1 MSISYDPMTGE
12 PIETNDDVKETKDE
26 AVEAAKEA
34 TEAVEEVA
42 KTTEEAAENAAEVTK
57 EAVDEVVEVAKESTE
72 NVPPV
77 ASPEPV
83 KETYSPIPDEPEKSG
98 KKNTIIGII
107 AVALVAIIVVC
118 VLFFSGIFMS
128 KRDKVA
134 KATAATFKYETEL
147 GKVVKNLSSIAKS
160 GSYTTE
166 FNADLEDFGEFSGS
180 VIVDGK
186 DKQIVGSVDSDM
198 IPAMTIKAGI
208 DSKKVKVEVPE
219 LCDYLFVYDYT
230 ADNDGYITEML
241 SEDDIKSLNSSLKMI
256 YDGSS
261 SNADLEAKIKKCLNK
276 HFKELKFENADKE
289 SYKIDG
295 KKVDCKG
302 YSVEVD
308 SDFYLDLYDDL
319 IEIYKD
325 EFEDTL
331 KDMEDLTGESLDDS
345 FKEARNELKHM
356 PDMTVYFYI
365 YKGKLAAIKGE
376 GDKKSGEVEIQFKGG
391 DFRAQN
397 IAVLA
402 DGDEIMAISGTN
414 KKDKETYTIEADGDE
429 VCTLE
434 YNAKKGTLTF
444 EYDYYYDSFEL
455 EMDVKSSSN
464 EVSFVVDDFDFDDE
478 VEGSMSITFKKGAKT
493 QKYTNSDEFDI
504 GNAEESDFEDLM
516 ESFDQDLLMEFGGLL
531 Y

>member
-34 TEAVEEVA
+34 TEAVEEAA

-186 DKQIVGSVDSDM
+186 DKQIVASVDSDM

-208 DSKKVKVEVPE
+208 DSK
-219 LCDYLFVYDYT
+219 
-230 ADNDGYITEML
+230 
-241 SEDDIKSLNSSLKMI
+241 
-256 YDGSS
+256 
-261 SNADLEAKIKKCLNK
+261 
-276 HFKELKFENADKE
+276 
-289 SYKIDG
+289 
-295 KKVDCKG
+295 
-302 YSVEVD
+302 
-308 SDFYLDLYDDL
+308 
-319 IEIYKD
+319 
-325 EFEDTL
+325 
-331 KDMEDLTGESLDDS
+331 
-345 FKEARNELKHM
+345 
-356 PDMTVYFYI
+356 
-365 YKGKLAAIKGE
+365 
-376 GDKKSGEVEIQFKGG
+376 
-391 DFRAQN
+391 
-397 IAVLA
+397 
-402 DGDEIMAISGTN
+402 
-414 KKDKETYTIEADGDE
+414 
-429 VCTLE
+429 
-434 YNAKKGTLTF
+434 
-444 EYDYYYDSFEL
+444 
-455 EMDVKSSSN
+455 
-464 EVSFVVDDFDFDDE
+464 
-478 VEGSMSITFKKGAKT
+478 
-493 QKYTNSDEFDI
+493 
-504 GNAEESDFEDLM
+504 
-516 ESFDQDLLMEFGGLL
+516 
-531 Y
+531 